1 MKFNMYLLK
10 ASYYVSILMLLGVED
25 TQIYNVTSFL
35 CELVE
40 SVLKPLVF
48 QTHVTQ
54 SENLP

>member
-40 SVLKPLVF
+40 SVLKHLVF

-54 SENLP
+54 PENLP